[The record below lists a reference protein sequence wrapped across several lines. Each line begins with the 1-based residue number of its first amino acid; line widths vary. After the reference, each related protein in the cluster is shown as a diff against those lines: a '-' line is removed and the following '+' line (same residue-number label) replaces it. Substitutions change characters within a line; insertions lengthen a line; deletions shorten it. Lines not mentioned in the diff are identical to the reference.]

1 MPGAATFFYS
11 LVFCRILGA
20 VRIRR
25 FTRTERRQAPD
36 QGTRERMPVLSF
48 PALEGRGLPRT
59 WVKRRARPRLAGH
72 LLRRAA
78 MGHVFAILITSAR
91 SKRLACVF
99 TLFAPSEPP

>member
-11 LVFCRILGA
+11 LVFCRIWGA

-25 FTRTERRQAPD
+25 FTSTERRQAPD

-59 WVKRRARPRLAGH
+59 WVNEPEHVERFQHLIVLVKKLERAVQPEHGLHALG
-72 LLRRAA
+72 
-78 MGHVFAILITSAR
+78 ILGNEG
-91 SKRLACVF
+91 VD
-99 TLFAPSEPP
+99 